1 MKRYKLWRVV
11 LLILLVFFLLPTYV
25 FAVESNV
32 TYQGGAEGFVF
43 VPASGDL
50 FDNFKGVMP
59 GDTIEQKIVLENAR
73 TDRVVRIY
81 LKGKELGDHERL
93 LLSEA
98 SLSGRIGST
107 EIFNY
112 DAPET
117 DLSTMVLLKTL
128 DPGERVDLFVTLA
141 VPLTLG
147 NAFQSQDYTIVW
159 TFLAEEIVIEQETT
173 VTSPTTAEETTAPTV
188 TTEETSEETVGE
200 TVAGAEETKP
210 APTEEDK
217 PVPTPGESMIYTVF
231 AVLCIA
237 FGVSV
242 YLIRKRFVR

>member
-11 LLILLVFFLLPTYV
+11 LLILLVFFLLPAYV

-117 DLSTMVLLKTL
+117 DLSTMVLLKAL

-147 NAFQSQDYTIVW
+147 NDFQSQDYTIVW
-159 TFLAEEIVIEQETT
+159 TFLAEEIVIEQTT
-173 VTSPTTAEETTAPTV
+173 VTSPTTPEETTAPTV
-188 TTEETSEETVGE
+188 TTEETIEE
-200 TVAGAEETKP
+200 TVAGEEETKTT
-210 APTEEDK
+210 PTEEDK
-217 PVPTPGESMIYTVF
+217 PVPTPGESMIYTVL
-231 AVLCIA
+231 AVLCVA

>member
-1 MKRYKLWRVV
+1 
-11 LLILLVFFLLPTYV
+11 
-25 FAVESNV
+25 
-32 TYQGGAEGFVF
+32 
-43 VPASGDL
+43 
-50 FDNFKGVMP
+50 MP

-117 DLSTMVLLKTL
+117 DLSTMVLLKAL

-173 VTSPTTAEETTAPTV
+173 VTTPTTAEETTAPTV
-188 TTEETSEETVGE
+188 TTEETIEE
-200 TVAGAEETKP
+200 TVAGEEETKT

-231 AVLCIA
+231 AVLCIVFA
-237 FGVSV
+237 VSV
-242 YLIRKRFVR
+242 YFIRKRFVR

>member
-1 MKRYKLWRVV
+1 MKRYQLWRVV

-93 LLSEA
+93 FLSEA

-117 DLSTMVLLKTL
+117 DLSTMVLLKAL

-159 TFLAEEIVIEQETT
+159 TFLAEEIVIEETT
-173 VTSPTTAEETTAPTV
+173 VTSPTTPEETTAPTV
-188 TTEETSEETVGE
+188 TTEETIEE
-200 TVAGAEETKP
+200 TVAGEEETKT

-231 AVLCIA
+231 AVLCIV
-237 FGVSV
+237 FVVSV
-242 YLIRKRFVR
+242 YFIRKRFVR

>member
-1 MKRYKLWRVV
+1 MKHNKLRKVV
-11 LLILLVFFLLPTYV
+11 LLILLVFFLSPAYV
-25 FAVESNV
+25 FAAASNV

-43 VPASGDL
+43 IPTSGDL

-59 GDTIEQKIVLENAR
+59 GDTIEQKIVLQNVR

-81 LKGKELGDHERL
+81 LKGKELGHQEAL
-93 LLSEA
+93 FLSEV

-117 DLSTMVLLKTL
+117 DLSTMMLLKAL
-128 DPGERVDLFVTLA
+128 DPGERVDLWVTLA

-147 NAFQSQDYTIVW
+147 NDFQSQDYTIVW
-159 TFLAEEIVIEQETT
+159 TFLAEEIVIEQTT
-173 VTSPTTAEETTAPTV
+173 VTSPTTPEETTAPTV
-188 TTEETSEETVGE
+188 TTEETIEE
-200 TVAGAEETKP
+200 TVAGEEETKT

-231 AVLCIA
+231 AVLCIVFA
-237 FGVSV
+237 VSV
-242 YLIRKRFVR
+242 YFIRKRFVR

>member
-1 MKRYKLWRVV
+1 MKRYKLCRVV
-11 LLILLVFFLLPTYV
+11 LLIFLVFFLLPAYV

-117 DLSTMVLLKTL
+117 DLSTMVLLKAL

-147 NAFQSQDYTIVW
+147 NDFQSQDYTIVW
-159 TFLAEEIVIEQETT
+159 TFLAEEIVIEQTT
-173 VTSPTTAEETTAPTV
+173 VTSPTTPEETTAPTV
-188 TTEETSEETVGE
+188 TTEETIEE
-200 TVAGAEETKP
+200 TVAGEEETKTT
-210 APTEEDK
+210 PTEEDK
-217 PVPTPGESMIYTVF
+217 PVPTPGESMIYTML
-231 AVLCIA
+231 AVLCVA